1 MSQILP
7 INMDPGMAAQ
17 AIRPSVPQ
25 GGAPTA
31 GPAPTTPSRGVI
43 NPQAGRVYDR
53 MFARQDDMRDRR
65 EYLEDQ
71 KRIRRQTL
79 RDDVRDR
86 NRKIEDEDRKRLEY
100 LDDRDERYRREDEI
114 DAREYERGAYDR
126 SIKKRKDEEF
136 FKTLERQRKQTN
148 KKLRTEKTNELIKA
162 KTAYAKLLDIE
173 AGNENLKSFRK
184 HIIESRQAF
193 AQQRQTNKE
202 QLASNVL
209 VDLHSVVSSESLSGD
224 EEDMIDALVQQIA
237 YSKGVPNSD
246 TLGYTDIVGLDKD
259 VQLLIANQLIKMA
272 ESGSMT
278 LGGIQGMVKTRLETH
293 AEVQKDLNEK
303 IVEYDKMWQDVSS
316 KESDPNA
323 MAGLKEMYRERI
335 IELGGDVDGFQPRV
349 DEEDTEEKATEEEG
363 EKAEGGEGDQ
373 FNEFLNER
381 EKSLGEIGES
391 EEKIEELEGAES
403 IPGKVVEGAGNV
415 IKGIKDSGV
424 TLGDVGSA
432 IGDNAEVIVGGGI
445 LANEARKKLP
455 NVSDAINKSPI
466 GNEGKKQQLLEKLKK
481 ATFPK
486 PEDYNKFL
494 KDNLLP
500 EYNKPMPDGSGRK
513 GDDLKRWL
521 QWQQGYFDHVNTQIE
536 SRTKTFFNRV
546 KAHYKGKTAASNIL
560 KGFTWV
566 TIVSQGVDILK
577 DIAKVAGYV
586 PDELQEEYDRLKS
599 LKEKHRALLLKQK
612 DVGKMIQEEAKS
624 GGLDASSAPTA
635 RGIEGLDESNATS
648 QEIQGAMNR
657 MEEDGDFAPIPQ
669 TIKP

>member
-53 MFARQDDMRDRR
+53 MFAKQDDMRDRR

-71 KRIRRQTL
+71 KRIRRQQL

-86 NRKIEDEDRKRLEY
+86 NREIEDEDRKRLEY
-100 LDDRDERYRREDEI
+100 LDD

-126 SIKKRKDEEF
+126 SIKKRKDELY

-148 KKLRTEKTNELIKA
+148 EKLRTEKTNELMKA

-173 AGNENLKSFRK
+173 AGNENLENFRK

-293 AEVQKDLNEK
+293 AEVQKDLNDK

-316 KESDPNA
+316 KESDPAA
-323 MAGLKEMYRERI
+323 MAGLKEMYKARI
-335 IELGGDVDGFQPRV
+335 IELGGDVDGFQSRV
-349 DEEDTEEKATEEEG
+349 DEEDTEEKATEGEG
-363 EKAEGGEGDQ
+363 EKAEGGEGDP
-373 FNEFLNER
+373 FNEFLNEQ
-381 EKSLGEIGES
+381 EKSLSEIGES
-391 EEKIEELEGAES
+391 EKKIEELESPES
-403 IPGKVVEGAGNV
+403 IPGKVVKGAGNV

-424 TLGDVGSA
+424 TLGDVGDA
-432 IGDNAEVIVGGGI
+432 IGDNAELIVGGGI

-455 NVSDAINKSPI
+455 NVSEAINKSPI

-481 ATFPK
+481 STFPK
-486 PEDYNKFL
+486 ESDYNKFL

-500 EYNKPMPDGSGRK
+500 EYNKPMPGSSMGRK
-513 GDDLKRWL
+513 GDDLKRFL
-521 QWQQGYFDHVNTQIE
+521 EWQKGYFDHVNTHIE

-560 KGFTWV
+560 RGLTWV
-566 TIVSQGVDILK
+566 TFISQGVDILK

-657 MEEDGDFAPIPQ
+657 MEEDGDLAPIPQ